1 MAHNVAGLP
10 VLPVEVLGEVMRR
23 VDQESRVACFTACK
37 ALNAAATLPGV
48 WETVH
53 LAELDRTAVAFL
65 LEHPCHTVVIRND
78 RPDDI
83 AWFLDALADKG
94 ASDTIR
100 KLRIEMGVV
109 KRVPSELF
117 VALGRH
123 SALQSLVVDV
133 QSVEKTC
140 EVLFEN
146 DHCLQR
152 LETLEVRENSEL
164 TKQLVVW
171 FNGNH
176 SSFTALCK
184 VELVVGMSDIMT
196 SLDKMPSLRE
206 LAYRCDEDEGGETYE
221 DVNMAG
227 ATLDALEIDVGVYT
241 DTRRL
246 FRQMARATVRKL
258 TLHMNDDY
266 FEISRPLSPE
276 MEELCIFVC
285 VDQADLELDFC
296 CLRDDHPSLNK
307 IDVRIGSP
315 WQHEL
320 GLCEHTVTFR
330 HVPAFTEWMA
340 FAAPR
345 FSAHDVA
352 RVVVSPA

>member
-1 MAHNVAGLP
+1 MALDMAA
-10 VLPVEVLGEVMRR
+10 LPVEVLGEVMRR
-23 VDQESRVACFTACK
+23 VDQDARVACFTACK
-37 ALNAAATLPGV
+37 ALKSAATLPNV
-48 WETVH
+48 WETLH
-53 LAELDRTAVAFL
+53 FTELDHTAVAFL

-83 AWFLDALADKG
+83 AWFLDILADRG
-94 ASDTIR
+94 ASDMIR
-100 KLRIEMGVV
+100 KLRIEMGAV

-123 SALQSLVVDV
+123 SGLQSLIVDV

-152 LETLEVRENSEL
+152 LETLAVREGSEL

-176 SSFTALCK
+176 SSFAALWK
-184 VELVVGMSDIMT
+184 LELVVGMSDIMT
-196 SLDKMPSLRE
+196 SLDKMPGLRE
-206 LAYRCDEDEGGETYE
+206 LVYRCDEDEGGETYE

-227 ATLDALEIDVGVYT
+227 ATLNALEIDVGVYT

-246 FRQMARATVRKL
+246 FRHMCRATIKKL

-266 FEISRPLSPE
+266 FEISRPLSPA
-276 MEELCIFVC
+276 MEELYISVC

-296 CLRDDHPSLNK
+296 CLRDDHPDLKHIN
-307 IDVRIGSP
+307 VHVGLP

-330 HVPAFTEWMA
+330 HVPAFNEWLTYA
-340 FAAPR
+340 TPR
-345 FSAHDVA
+345 LSAHDAA